1 MFLLKNMQTSKPR
14 VIKDYDKLSEEI
26 KQLIKLKYPE
36 GYSEYLIKFTD
47 TQGHFI
53 TGLPFETSDRFYMV
67 RMTHSEAQILI
78 DEDEDFDE
86 DGVLTDE
93 AVQRFEDTDD

>member
-1 MFLLKNMQTSKPR
+1 MKTLKPR

-47 TQGHFI
+47 IQGHFI
-53 TGLPFETSDRFYMV
+53 TGLPFETDDRIYMV
-67 RMTHSEAQILI
+67 RMSHYEAQILVDEDDDFDSNGI
-78 DEDEDFDE
+78 LTDQAIQRFQDNDEDE
-86 DGVLTDE
+86 
-93 AVQRFEDTDD
+93 